1 MSCLPYFNE
10 NVYARPLLC
19 ARPWFQGHYL
29 FHEGFAYS
37 VVPLYICPRTP
48 LCTPET
54 YCPVT
59 IDPSHPFVVA
69 PFSPVASNY
78 WQREYYCRYGT
89 AAINA
94 SGRNVLTKPSTNS
107 PSGENAIIKSSQ
119 PSSSSEKSRFDE
131 VMLKLIASSDCHNA
145 STMQQTQSGVE
156 KVACKSEILNA
167 FQESEHTEQIK
178 ITNISSELQVGT
190 SCSISSQSCY
200 LSASELTLPKEN
212 LSYLSSSFDDDLD
225 VACKE
230 RQRISIAVHNANEA
244 DIDNLGKGC
253 ISIYS
258 RDNQNDEY
266 RFSDL
271 DDDSQLEYHSAE
283 EQDYV
288 DQSSSSRQETESS
301 ESLQSKELGNEDES
315 IDDQQSVNKLEDKSS
330 TSVCSVD
337 DCYDYSEISKF
348 PQMYENGQCSEDTHL
363 NFEDGER
370 EQTISIFYSFLNEDS
385 GSAKAAGS
393 KGRNNSKSLSVSNI
407 TIDEKMEATDTALVS
422 EMASDG
428 ELCKKTDHTSTSVLQ
443 KSGNSHIL
451 QQGRTFLPHAHIYS
465 GDSAHSDSCVYQES
479 IVSAIRTDKENCSH
493 RSHGHSGRC
502 QENLPNSELKC
513 ITYLNDGPSKV
524 NQAVDASSDF
534 RACFTTSR
542 ATNIK
547 ASVVSRA
554 QNTVIT
560 MMNKGRPKEWLDV
573 SHRSVA
579 CNTDWSCI
587 CGDMEM
593 TSSQIAMAD
602 ILENCI
608 TCETAKHGWKSNME
622 DHLELNSRDLNE
634 ILSRMM
640 QLSQEITN
648 HLPNCCKEL
657 LQRVI
662 TAEMQFLR
670 IRCQMYHRHC
680 QQTCRPVIEEKEYVS
695 NSTFGTVKSVLQV
708 SLPQDMEA
716 SSAPLVTRHV
726 SVDENSAPQLFSNE
740 RDQLVENGSLNTQEI
755 SEDWF
760 DAKENLTVTDSSV
773 SVTGNE
779 IEKHQLKLTGTT
791 EMQTKEESKNFYY
804 VHVGG
809 LSPSVSEVDLWL
821 RFQKYNISET
831 SIGFSNNYRFAT
843 LGFKAA
849 TDAVLAVKEMNGR
862 EIKGKAVKVQLV
874 ETVRESGVPD
884 YWRSVKQDH
893 KTQRPCYSSEKPT
906 EYKKNHNV
914 TLKAPV
920 SVSTTSALGAG
931 APVSTL
937 KGPDVTKGSI
947 KSSLSPLASASV
959 PQPASASLRQPH
971 CSLAPSK
978 VSNPGLESSKTS
990 SKNALLQIDQ
1000 EEIAEGLLPL
1010 DSIQFTPNPST
1021 IYIPPNSLNLRSFR
1035 KVVKKLEELHPET
1048 SRNSILDALVEMKE
1062 TKGLLSGL
1070 SLSTIVQITSSL
1082 LKKKYTPK
1090 PDKNP

>member
-622 DHLELNSRDLNE
+622 
-634 ILSRMM
+634 
-640 QLSQEITN
+640 
-648 HLPNCCKEL
+648 
-657 LQRVI
+657 
-662 TAEMQFLR
+662 
-670 IRCQMYHRHC
+670 
-680 QQTCRPVIEEKEYVS
+680 
-695 NSTFGTVKSVLQV
+695 
-708 SLPQDMEA
+708 
-716 SSAPLVTRHV
+716 VTRHV